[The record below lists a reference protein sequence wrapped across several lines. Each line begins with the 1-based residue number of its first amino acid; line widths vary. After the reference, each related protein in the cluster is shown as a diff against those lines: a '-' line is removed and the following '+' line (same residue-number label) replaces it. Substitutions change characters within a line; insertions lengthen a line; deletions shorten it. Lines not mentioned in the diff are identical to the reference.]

1 MKWRGH
7 GRDISTRTY
16 PLIILKMSASAASA
30 TDYKATIIDS
40 LETLRKKEVAS
51 KETFKARA
59 YKKAIDGL
67 KTVESIRSYEDVE
80 GVAGIGEKIREKI
93 MEILST
99 GELASAKRAAA
110 SHAVHEELMAVYGIG
125 PAKAAEL
132 VAAGI
137 GSVADLRVAVAADG
151 ALLNDKQKIGLK
163 HYEDLL
169 QRIPH
174 SEMLEHQAMLAELLP
189 EEVERGQSKI
199 GPLSAAGSPAA
210 DATTSFEIVGSF
222 RRGAETSG
230 DIDVLIRVASGQN
243 GKKLLRDYI
252 TMMTGF
258 GYLIETLALGD
269 KKFMGICQLPGQPA
283 RRLDILMTP
292 EAEYPYAVL
301 YFTGSDTFNIAV
313 RQWAL
318 ERGYTLNEHKL
329 TPIREG
335 VKPVPAMAGERDILR
350 FLRISYVAPELRT
363 GVAVLRPLAK
373 IRFVA
378 EEDD

>member
-1 MKWRGH
+1 
-7 GRDISTRTY
+7 
-16 PLIILKMSASAASA
+16 MSASAASA
-30 TDYKATIIDS
+30 ASASVDYKATIIDS

-137 GSVADLRVAVAADG
+137 GSVADLRAAVAADP

-174 SEMLEHQAMLAELLP
+174 SEMLEHQAILAELLP
-189 EEVERGQSKI
+189 EEV
-199 GPLSAAGSPAA
+199 
-210 DATTSFEIVGSF
+210 DAPTSFEIVGSF
-222 RRGAETSG
+222 RRKAETSG
-230 DIDVLIRVASGQN
+230 DIDVLIRVGAGQN

-258 GYLIETLALGD
+258 GYLVETLALGD
-269 KKFMGICQLPGQPA
+269 KKFMGICQLPGHPA

-335 VKPVPAMAGERDILR
+335 VKPVPTMAGERDILR

-363 GVAVLRPLAK
+363 GTAVLRPLAK
-373 IRFVA
+373 IRFVV
-378 EEDD
+378 EDD